1 MTDIAK
7 QAVAASV
14 HFEAKKHAYRQTQDG
29 VVISFVMHPGDV
41 AATLATA
48 PLGTRYVVALV
59 EVSDDET
66 PVSPE
71 AQEQRTKT
79 AKDRRPWSSLP
90 LSQQASI
97 RCAEPAFWR
106 YLYQC
111 PDGSKSVI
119 QSADEA
125 AEVVREMCRIR
136 SRKQLDA
143 SGEPADIW
151 RRIDGDFQFW
161 LKHPEAA

>member
-1 MTDIAK
+1 MIPAD

-71 AQEQRTKT
+71 AQEQRTKP

-90 LSQQASI
+90 PSQQAAI
-97 RCAEPAFWR
+97 RCNEGPFQDFIAERFGGMP
-106 YLYQC
+106 
-111 PDGSKSVI
+111 
-119 QSADEA
+119 SADNA
-125 AEVVREMCRIR
+125 ALEVRNWCGVASRSQIIEGSLPGRIWGDLER
-136 SRKQLDA
+136 
-143 SGEPADIW
+143 
-151 RRIDGDFQFW
+151 DFQFW